1 MVDRDAIRGY
11 PSPPPKEE
19 INNLIKDFFNNLKN
33 STEEFNN
40 LKEEI
45 NKYSELNAQ
54 YNNLKK
60 QLNDTQIKLSKS
72 YSISGS
78 IDRHKASIKKLETDM
93 KNMMLR
99 INDIL
104 NYSIKP
110 YYIDFLCLNKD
121 EIKRTTQDYSKNV
134 NMGTLP
140 ITKDFYEMKVSDF
153 ADTIK
158 NLIQIPAGGKSRKHK
173 RKSRKYKRK
182 SRRHRH

>member
-11 PSPPPKEE
+11 PLPPPPKEE
-19 INNLIKDFFNNLKN
+19 IKNLIKDFFDNLKN
-33 STEEFNN
+33 STGEFNN
-40 LKEEI
+40 LEEEI

-78 IDRHKASIKKLETDM
+78 IDRHKASIKKIETDM
-93 KNMMLR
+93 KNMMLK

-104 NYSIKP
+104 NYGIKP

-121 EIKRTTQDYSKNV
+121 KIKITTRGYSKHDL
-134 NMGTLP
+134 GTLP